1 MKTIRTSIIATIM
14 LAMISLAACK
24 KSSSPTTLSAN
35 SKLSFQLQ
43 AINSTASLAGTTG
56 SATDSTSAI
65 PGLTWTAGTANIG
78 RFTFEAKRSGVSI
91 EIESRN
97 LTNVD
102 LFALTPLET
111 YVTLDTGIY
120 KQIEI
125 KAYLQGS
132 GNDSVPPLKLVGTFT
147 NDSAKVI
154 PIEFDL
160 TDNAIVQVEA
170 NNIDINGSTD
180 YVALLDMQLTRV
192 TKGISAAEL
201 NKAKLTGG
209 KIIISRTSNTFLY
222 NRLRSNISGCGRSEF
237 RERHKG

>member
-1 MKTIRTSIIATIM
+1 MKTIRTNIIATIL
-14 LAMISLAACK
+14 LAMITLAACK

-43 AINSTASLAGTTG
+43 AINSTASLAGTT
-56 SATDSTSAI
+56 DSTSAI

-78 RFTFEAKRSGVSI
+78 RFTFEAKRNGVSI
-91 EIESRN
+91 EIQSRN

-120 KQIEI
+120 KEIEI

-132 GNDSVPPLKLVGTFT
+132 GNDSVPPLKLAGTFT
-147 NDSAKVI
+147 NDSAKVV

-192 TKGISAAEL
+192 TKGISAADL

-222 NRLRSNISGCGRSEF
+222 NKLRSNISGCGRSEF
-237 RERHKG
+237 RQHHKG